1 MQRHREL
8 QSRSVSAAT
17 HRLVAPVPCMPRSP
31 LTASA
36 ANVTYLNAHAC
47 LSSPPFSLSLTTHSS
62 PSLSLRVNF
71 MKYQKP
77 ERKIDLNRSEVY
89 KVIHH
94 LDRAPVRGIEV
105 RAPLVAAEE
114 DIRQRATLQS

>member
-1 MQRHREL
+1 MSQ
-8 QSRSVSAAT
+8 Q
-17 HRLVAPVPCMPRSP
+17 PP
-31 LTASA
+31 L
-36 ANVTYLNAHAC
+36 
-47 LSSPPFSLSLTTHSS
+47 SLSLTTLC
-62 PSLSLRVNF
+62 PLLSLYLDLRVNF

-94 LDRAPVRGIEV
+94 LDMAPVRGIEV

-114 DIRQRATLQS
+114 DIRQQATLQS

>member
-47 LSSPPFSLSLTTHSS
+47 LSSPRSSLLTTLS
-62 PSLSLRVNF
+62 PLSVSQGELYEV
-71 MKYQKP
+71 P
-77 ERKIDLNRSEVY
+77 E
-89 KVIHH
+89 
-94 LDRAPVRGIEV
+94 A
-105 RAPLVAAEE
+105 
-114 DIRQRATLQS
+114 

>member
-17 HRLVAPVPCMPRSP
+17 HRLVASVPCMPRSP

-47 LSSPPFSLSLTTHSS
+47 LSSPRSSLLTTLSP

>member
-1 MQRHREL
+1 
-8 QSRSVSAAT
+8 
-17 HRLVAPVPCMPRSP
+17 
-31 LTASA
+31 
-36 ANVTYLNAHAC
+36 
-47 LSSPPFSLSLTTHSS
+47 
-62 PSLSLRVNF
+62 

-105 RAPLVAAEE
+105 RAPMVAAEE
-114 DIRQRATLQS
+114 DIRQQATLQS

>member
-1 MQRHREL
+1 MSQ
-8 QSRSVSAAT
+8 Q
-17 HRLVAPVPCMPRSP
+17 PP
-31 LTASA
+31 L
-36 ANVTYLNAHAC
+36 
-47 LSSPPFSLSLTTHSS
+47 SLSLTTLC
-62 PSLSLRVNF
+62 PLLSLSLDLRVNF

-114 DIRQRATLQS
+114 DIRQQATLQS

>member
-1 MQRHREL
+1 MRMH
-8 QSRSVSAAT
+8 VSAA
-17 HRLVAPVPCMPRSP
+17 PS
-31 LTASA
+31 
-36 ANVTYLNAHAC
+36 
-47 LSSPPFSLSLTTHSS
+47 LSFTDHSLPPSLSL
-62 PSLSLRVNF
+62 SLDLRVNF

-114 DIRQRATLQS
+114 DIRQQATLQS

>member
-1 MQRHREL
+1 MRMH
-8 QSRSVSAAT
+8 VSAA
-17 HRLVAPVPCMPRSP
+17 
-31 LTASA
+31 
-36 ANVTYLNAHAC
+36 
-47 LSSPPFSLSLTTHSS
+47 PPLSLTDHSL
-62 PSLSLRVNF
+62 PALSLDLRVNF

-114 DIRQRATLQS
+114 DIRQQATLQS

>member
-1 MQRHREL
+1 
-8 QSRSVSAAT
+8 
-17 HRLVAPVPCMPRSP
+17 
-31 LTASA
+31 
-36 ANVTYLNAHAC
+36 
-47 LSSPPFSLSLTTHSS
+47 
-62 PSLSLRVNF
+62 

-105 RAPLVAAEE
+105 RAPLVAAES
-114 DIRQRATLQS
+114 DIRQALQS